1 MKKNI
6 FLLLFSIISVLQN
19 FSKIYAQGG
28 FEIQKE
34 SYEKSSDVNMA
45 MGIPNI
51 NFPIMNLPT
60 LSSKLNI
67 NISLNYLVNNISSHN
82 MISEVGAGW
91 DILNGFAV
99 NRVTNMYLDDY
110 NIEVV

>member
-6 FLLLFSIISVLQN
+6 FLLLFIITVIIQN
-19 FSKIYAQGG
+19 FSKLQAQGS

-34 SYEKSSDVNMA
+34 AYEKSSDVNMA

-51 NFPIMNLPT
+51 NFPIMNVPT

-82 MISEVGAGW
+82 MVSEVGAGW

-110 NIEVV
+110 NV